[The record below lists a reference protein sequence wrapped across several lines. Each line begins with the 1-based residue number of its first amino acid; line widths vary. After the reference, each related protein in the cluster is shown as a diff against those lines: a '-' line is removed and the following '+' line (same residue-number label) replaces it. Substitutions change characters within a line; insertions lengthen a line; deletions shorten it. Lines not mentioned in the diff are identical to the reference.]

1 MSTRES
7 STNKVT
13 IILFCYVLPGF
24 CEYKGKQ
31 YKQGDNNI
39 ILICFARFL

>member
-7 STNKVT
+7 STNKETV
-13 IILFCYVLPGF
+13 LFGYVLPGF

-31 YKQGDNNI
+31 YKQGDSI